1 MHEELDFIYDSLKE
15 NNEGSINHLNAE
27 LAKIRAGRANPG
39 MLDTVHVEYYGS
51 MTPLSQV
58 SNINTPDARTITIQP
73 WEKNLLQDIE
83 RAIINS
89 NLGLAPQN
97 NGEIIIIS
105 IPPLTEER
113 RKELVKQVHAEGE
126 KAKVGIRNHRK
137 EANDEVKKLKNDGL
151 SEDMAKDAEAE
162 VQTFTDSYSK
172 KIDGLVELKEKD
184 IMTV

>member
-1 MHEELDFIYDSLKE
+1 MTEELDFIYDTLKE

-27 LAKIRAGRANPG
+27 LAKIRAGRANPS
-39 MLDTVHVEYYGS
+39 MLDSVHVEYYGS

-58 SNINTPDARTITIQP
+58 SNVNTPDARTITIQP

-97 NGEIIIIS
+97 NGELIIIS

-113 RKELVKQVHAEGE
+113 RRDLVKQVYAEGE

-137 EANDEVKKLKNDGL
+137 DANDDIKKLKNDGL
-151 SEDMAKDAEAE
+151 SEDMAKDAENQ
-162 VQTFTDSYSK
+162 VQTITDGYVK
-172 KIDGLVELKEKD
+172 KIDDLSTLKEKD